1 MNVKNKKLLKKINI
15 WIYLVPFLLITIFF
29 SVRSYYSVQQKI
41 AVSYEH
47 FIEDAAD
54 AARNYSYTL
63 NKTAEAEKII
73 NGLLDAKLTEAGR
86 TVMLANGVFTRHS
99 QKICK
104 DFECRSDLR
113 IRRFGNDHILK
124 RRQLCRLES

>member
-1 MNVKNKKLLKKINI
+1 MNIMNVKNKKLLKKINI

-63 NKTAEAEKII
+63 NKTAEAEED
-73 NGLLDAKLTEAGR
+73 NQRGFLDAKLTEAGR
-86 TVMLANGVFTRHS
+86 TVMLANGVFT
-99 QKICK
+99 QAIAKKFAKTLNVDQICVY
-104 DFECRSDLR
+104 DDSGT
-113 IRRFGNDHILK
+113 ITYT
-124 RRQLCRLES
+124 QT

>member
-1 MNVKNKKLLKKINI
+1 MNNKNKKLLKKINI
-15 WIYLVPFLLITIFF
+15 WIYMIPFLLITLFF

-63 NKTAEAEKII
+63 NKATEAEKII
-73 NGLLDAKLTEAGR
+73 TGLLEAKLTEAGR
-86 TVMLANGVFTRHS
+86 TVMLANGMN
-99 QKICK
+99 
-104 DFECRSDLR
+104 
-113 IRRFGNDHILK
+113 RR
-124 RRQLCRLES
+124 

>member
-1 MNVKNKKLLKKINI
+1 MNIMNVKNKKLLKKINI

-54 AARNYSYTL
+54 AALSDAQYSFL
-63 NKTAEAEKII
+63 PF
-73 NGLLDAKLTEAGR
+73 AK
-86 TVMLANGVFTRHS
+86 
-99 QKICK
+99 Q
-104 DFECRSDLR
+104 
-113 IRRFGNDHILK
+113 
-124 RRQLCRLES
+124 Q